1 MDHAGFV
8 KPLLILA
15 LVVAGCGG
23 AAQSGSTDPGLAGP
37 SAAPSAEVLANTSDP
52 TDPPDVVFDF
62 PVKVTKRTA
71 SVARNARASVTIKTT
86 KGAECGIDVQ
96 YKSGSSTA
104 QGLEPKIANSK
115 GAITWKWLVA
125 RSIGK
130 GSVPIVIT
138 CTLDER
144 SGRLDTGFKV
154 K

>member
-1 MDHAGFV
+1 M
-8 KPLLILA
+8 KRLLLVA
-15 LVVAGCGG
+15 LLLAGCSG
-23 AAQSGSTDPGLAGP
+23 AEGDSTAGLGLVGP
-37 SAAPSAEVLANTSDP
+37 SLAPATEEALATTADP
-52 TDPPDVVFDF
+52 TEPPDVVFDLA
-62 PVKVTKRTA
+62 VKLTKRTT
-71 SVARNARASVTIKTT
+71 SVARNATASVTIKTT

-104 QGLEPKIANSK
+104 AGLEPKIANSK

-125 RSIGK
+125 RNTSK

-138 CTLDER
+138 CTLGDL